1 MQIDNMGGRL
11 TAIVTA
17 AALGAGGTSL
27 LFGDVFFGD
36 AAFTQKHFQTICIV
50 IATTTAWMAMTSAF
64 KKRHVVAGFG
74 FLVLALAGSCVIG
87 WNSLGRQT
95 EGQMLSADDH
105 DKAVEK
111 RGELS
116 RKKADAEQ
124 TLVQRQKEADAECK
138 TGEGSKCR
146 GARAVVE
153 FWTGNVAGFQAQLDA
168 LKVKPADASA
178 EAFGNL
184 TNAIGGN
191 GTKAKALSM
200 LLMPIAITILFEF
213 GFTMALHY
221 VFRPVHAMPTRL
233 AADRPA
239 LPALPA
245 PTQLATVSDA
255 DLSAIRAQFVEAD
268 SPSRRPDG
276 PRNGGARTVRRNPDG
291 PPKTGGMSKREALQH
306 VLTELAL
313 GRSVP
318 SQQTLANLS
327 GYDKRRVSEWYRDW
341 ERGGLIPARTTSG
354 RCKSLVAG

>member
-1 MQIDNMGGRL
+1 MHIDNISGRSA
-11 TAIVTA
+11 AIVTA
-17 AALGAGGTSL
+17 IALGAGGTSL
-27 LFGDVFFGD
+27 LFGDVIFGA

-64 KKRHVVAGFG
+64 KKRHITAGFG
-74 FLVLALAGSCVIG
+74 FLILALAGSCVIG

-105 DKAVEK
+105 DKAVDK
-111 RGELS
+111 RGELT
-116 RKKADAEQ
+116 RKKADAEAAIA
-124 TLVQRQKEADAECK
+124 LRQKEADAECK

-146 GARAVVE
+146 GARAVVK
-153 FWTGNVAGFQAQLDA
+153 FWTENAAGIQAQLDA

-200 LLMPIAITILFEF
+200 LCMPIAITILFEF

-221 VFRPVHAMPTRL
+221 VFRPVHRTPARL
-233 AADRPA
+233 AADRPP

-245 PTQLATVSDA
+245 PTMLSTVSDVE
-255 DLSAIRAQFVEAD
+255 LSAFRAQFVEPD
-268 SPSRRPDG
+268 SSPKQPDS
-276 PRNGGARTVRRNPDG
+276 PRNGGTRTVRRNPDS
-291 PPKTGGMSKREALQH
+291 PPKTGGMSKRDALQH

-327 GYDKRRVSEWYRDW
+327 GHDKRRVSEWCREW
-341 ERGGLIPARTTSG
+341 ERNGLIPARTTQG
-354 RCKSLVAG
+354 RRKALVAG